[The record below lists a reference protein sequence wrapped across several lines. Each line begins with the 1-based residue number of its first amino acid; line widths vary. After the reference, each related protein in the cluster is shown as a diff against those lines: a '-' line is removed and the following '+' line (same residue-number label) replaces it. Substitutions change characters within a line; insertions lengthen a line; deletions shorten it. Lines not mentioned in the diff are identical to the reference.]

1 MGLNNL
7 IYLNVSQNQI
17 FPKFLKFL
25 FYNIPKL
32 YTIFIS
38 SCFLDNNSFSEIMN
52 LKKGV
57 NIQRLIL
64 SHNAIDTSTIINL
77 YECGILRNIKEL
89 DLFDNNLKDNI
100 VPFLIKIKDSIKL
113 EKINIDL
120 NYGIER
126 SNNSLLYQNYIR
138 YTK

>member
-64 SHNAIDTSTIINL
+64 SHNAIDTLTIINL
-77 YECGILRNIKEL
+77 YECGILKNIKEL